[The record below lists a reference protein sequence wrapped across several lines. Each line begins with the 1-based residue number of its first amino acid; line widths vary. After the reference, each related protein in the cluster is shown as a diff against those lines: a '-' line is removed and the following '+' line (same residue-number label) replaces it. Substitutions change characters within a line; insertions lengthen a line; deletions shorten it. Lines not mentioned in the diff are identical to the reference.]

1 VVSGIAHAIPFS
13 RGGAKSRFRSRRST
27 GPPTAPGGPIERVR
41 TPPRL
46 SVQVTIGIN
55 RQASPSGEKTTE
67 MAVSDFVGRG
77 EAAAPGGLRLPPCT
91 PGSWKWLKNKN
102 ITINQWAA
110 TCGSP
115 GELQGAMEV
124 APYDPGRNLVGA
136 AASGCQKLPP
146 PSLLV
151 KKNPIKAQTTISR
164 RDRTFGSPRDRGGGH
179 GSDPLCPLFDLGR
192 AASS

>member
-46 SVQVTIGIN
+46 SVRGPIGIN
-55 RQASPSGEKTTE
+55 RQASPSGAKTTE

-77 EAAAPGGLRLPPCT
+77 GAAAPGGLRLAPST
-91 PGSWKWLKNKN
+91 PGSWKWPKNKHT
-102 ITINQWAA
+102 TINQWAE

-115 GELQGAMEV
+115 GELWGGMEV
-124 APYDPGRNLVGA
+124 APIDPGRNVVGA
-136 AASGCQKLPP
+136 AASGCRKLPP
-146 PSLLV
+146 PLSWL
-151 KKNPIKAQTTISR
+151 KNPDK
-164 RDRTFGSPRDRGGGH
+164 
-179 GSDPLCPLFDLGR
+179 
-192 AASS
+192 SSSNNQPAG